1 MGSRDVTGHKRKMEE
16 GKEKEEW
23 EGEKRERES
32 ICAICDI

>member
-1 MGSRDVTGHKRKMEE
+1 MEE